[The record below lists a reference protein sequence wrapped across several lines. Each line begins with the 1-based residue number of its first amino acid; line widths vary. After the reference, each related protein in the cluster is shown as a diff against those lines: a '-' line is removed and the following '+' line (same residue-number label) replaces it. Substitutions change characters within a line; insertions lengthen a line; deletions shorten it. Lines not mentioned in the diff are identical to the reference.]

1 MQGNPQ
7 PLSPQASNAWRV
19 LFLLF
24 LANLFN
30 FFDRTIPAI
39 IIEPI
44 RMEWHLSDF
53 QLGIIGTAFT
63 LVYAI
68 AGLPLGRMADNGS
81 RKKIMGWG
89 LAVWSGLTAVNGLA
103 GSFWTFLLV
112 RMGVGIG
119 EASYAPAANSLIG
132 DLFPAHRRARA
143 MGIFMLGLPLG
154 LLLAFFT
161 IGAMVTAFDSWRA
174 PFFIAAV
181 PGLVLAVFMFFIR
194 EPKRGAAES
203 VRMSEEKIDKPIR
216 RVLSVPTFGWLVL
229 AGLTFNFAT
238 YACNSF
244 MVPMLQRYFLLPLH
258 DAAVATG
265 VIVGVTGLV
274 GLTLGGWVADKLH
287 QRFANGRLLFAAGSM
302 LIATLA
308 TGYALH
314 AGRIEIGV
322 FVGVFSL
329 GWLFAYNFYTCVYTA
344 IQDVVEPRLRAT
356 AMALFF
362 AGLYLLGGGLGP
374 VVVGLLSDY
383 FAHSAMAA
391 AGAEQMSEAYKAV
404 GLHDAM
410 YLIPMALF
418 MTLVFLYLASRCF
431 SRDAARMKAGMAADE
446 PVGEGKASVA

>member
-1 MQGNPQ
+1 MQQ
-7 PLSPQASNAWRV
+7 SQQAANAWRI

-44 RMEWHLSDF
+44 RMEWGLSDF
-53 QLGIIGTAFT
+53 QLGLIGTAFT
-63 LVYAI
+63 IVYAI
-68 AGLPLGRMADNGS
+68 AGVPLGRMADTGA
-81 RKKIMGWG
+81 RRKIMGWG

-103 GSFWTFLLV
+103 WNFWSFLLI

-132 DLFPAHRRARA
+132 DLFPAHKRARA

-181 PGLVLAVFMFFIR
+181 PGVILALFMFFIK
-194 EPKRGAAES
+194 EPRRGAAEAVQS
-203 VRMSEEKIDKPIR
+203 LATPVAKPLRKVLAIR
-216 RVLSVPTFGWLVL
+216 TFWWLVL
-229 AGLTFNFAT
+229 AGLAFNFAT

-244 MVPMLQRYFLLPLH
+244 MVPMLQRYFLLPLEQ
-258 DAAVATG
+258 AAMATG
-265 VIVGVTGLV
+265 VIVGLTGLL
-274 GLTLGGWVADKLH
+274 GLTLGGWLADKIH
-287 QRFANGRLLFAAGSM
+287 QRWQTGRLLFAALSM
-302 LIATLA
+302 LVAALA

-314 AGRIEIGV
+314 AGRIEV
-322 FVGVFSL
+322 ALFVTLFSI

-344 IQDVVEPRLRAT
+344 IQDVIEPRLRAT

-374 VVVGLLSDY
+374 VAVGLLSDQY
-383 FAHSAMAA
+383 AQAAMLA
-391 AGAEQMSEAYKAV
+391 AGATEMNETFKAV
-404 GLHDAM
+404 GLHGAM
-410 YLIPMALF
+410 YLIPVALLLT
-418 MTLVFLYLASRCF
+418 MLALLQASRCF
-431 SRDAARMKAGMAADE
+431 VRDAARMQQGMAEAV
-446 PVGEGKASVA
+446 PA

>member
-1 MQGNPQ
+1 MQQ
-7 PLSPQASNAWRV
+7 SQQAANAWRI

-44 RMEWHLSDF
+44 RMEWGLSDF
-53 QLGIIGTAFT
+53 QLGLIGTAFT
-63 LVYAI
+63 IVYAL
-68 AGLPLGRMADNGS
+68 AGVPLGRMADTGA
-81 RKKIMGWG
+81 RRKIMGWG
-89 LAVWSGLTAVNGLA
+89 LVVWSGLTAVNGLA
-103 GSFWTFLLV
+103 WNFWSFLLI

-132 DLFPAHRRARA
+132 DLFPAHKRARA

-181 PGLVLAVFMFFIR
+181 PGVILALFMFFIK
-194 EPKRGAAES
+194 EPRRGAAEQVQS
-203 VRMSEEKIDKPIR
+203 LTTPVDKPLRKVLTIR
-216 RVLSVPTFGWLVL
+216 TFWWLVL
-229 AGLTFNFAT
+229 AGLAFNFAT

-244 MVPMLQRYFLLPLH
+244 MVPMLQRYFLLPLEQ
-258 DAAVATG
+258 AAMATG
-265 VIVGVTGLV
+265 VIVGLTGLL
-274 GLTLGGWVADKLH
+274 GLTLGGWLADKIH
-287 QRFANGRLLFAAGSM
+287 QRWQSGRLLFAALSM
-302 LIATLA
+302 LVAALA

-314 AGRIEIGV
+314 AGRIEV
-322 FVGVFSL
+322 ALFVTLFSI

-344 IQDVVEPRLRAT
+344 IQDVIEPRLRAT

-374 VVVGLLSDY
+374 VAVGLLSDHY
-383 FAHSAMAA
+383 AQAAMLA
-391 AGAEQMSEAYKAV
+391 AGATEMNETFKAV
-404 GLHDAM
+404 GLHGAM
-410 YLIPMALF
+410 YLIPVALLLT
-418 MTLVFLYLASRCF
+418 MLALLQASRCF
-431 SRDAARMKAGMAADE
+431 VRDAARMQQGMVNAVPA
-446 PVGEGKASVA
+446 

>member
-1 MQGNPQ
+1 MQHTQ
-7 PLSPQASNAWRV
+7 PATNAWRI

-44 RMEWHLSDF
+44 RMEWSLSDF
-53 QLGIIGTAFT
+53 QLGLIGTAFT

-68 AGLPLGRMADNGS
+68 AGVPLGRMADTGS
-81 RKKIMGWG
+81 RRKIMGWG

-103 GSFWTFLLV
+103 WNFWSFLLI

-132 DLFPAHRRARA
+132 DLFPAHKRARA
-143 MGIFMLGLPLG
+143 MGIFMLGLPIG

-161 IGAMVTAFDSWRA
+161 IGAMVEAFDSWRA

-181 PGLVLAVFMFFIR
+181 PGLILALFMFFIK
-194 EPKRGAAES
+194 EPKRGAAEA
-203 VRMSEEKIDKPIR
+203 VQVAAAPVDKPLRKVLAIR
-216 RVLSVPTFGWLVL
+216 TFWWLVV

-244 MVPMLQRYFLLPLH
+244 MVPMLQRYFLLPLEQ
-258 DAAVATG
+258 AAMATG
-265 VIVGVTGLV
+265 MIVGVTGLL
-274 GLTLGGWVADKLH
+274 GLTLGGWLADRIH
-287 QRFANGRLLFAAGSM
+287 QRWESGRLLFAAFSM
-302 LIATLA
+302 LIAALA
-308 TGYALH
+308 TAYALLS
-314 AGRIEIGV
+314 GRIDIAI

-329 GWLFAYNFYTCVYTA
+329 GWLFSYNFYTCVYTA
-344 IQDVVEPRLRAT
+344 IQDVIEPRLRAT

-374 VVVGLLSDY
+374 IAVGLLSDH
-383 FAHSAMAA
+383 FAQAAMLA
-391 AGAEQMSEAYKAV
+391 AGASEMSEAFKAV

-410 YLIPMALF
+410 YLIPAALLLT
-418 MTLVFLYLASRCF
+418 MLALVQASRCF
-431 SRDAARMKAGMAADE
+431 AADARRMR
-446 PVGEGKASVA
+446 VGMSEAVPA

>member
-1 MQGNPQ
+1 MQQ
-7 PLSPQASNAWRV
+7 SQQAANAWRI

-44 RMEWHLSDF
+44 RMEWGLSDF
-53 QLGIIGTAFT
+53 QLGLIGTAFT
-63 LVYAI
+63 IVYAI
-68 AGLPLGRMADNGS
+68 AGVPLGRMADTGA
-81 RKKIMGWG
+81 RRKIMGWG

-103 GSFWTFLLV
+103 WNFWSFLLI

-132 DLFPAHRRARA
+132 DLFPAHKRARA

-181 PGLVLAVFMFFIR
+181 PGVVLAVFMFFIK
-194 EPKRGAAES
+194 EPRRGAAEQVQS
-203 VRMSEEKIDKPIR
+203 LTTPVDKPLRKVLAIR
-216 RVLSVPTFGWLVL
+216 TFWWLVL
-229 AGLTFNFAT
+229 AGLAFNFAT

-244 MVPMLQRYFLLPLH
+244 MVPMLQRYFLLPLEQ
-258 DAAVATG
+258 AAMATG
-265 VIVGVTGLV
+265 VIVGLTGLL
-274 GLTLGGWVADKLH
+274 GLTLGGWLADKIH
-287 QRFANGRLLFAAGSM
+287 QRWQTGRLLFAALSM
-302 LIATLA
+302 LVAALA
-308 TGYALH
+308 TGYALY
-314 AGRIEIGV
+314 AGRIEIAL
-322 FVGVFSL
+322 FVTLFSI

-344 IQDVVEPRLRAT
+344 IQDVIEPRLRAT

-374 VVVGLLSDY
+374 MAVGLLSDHY
-383 FAHSAMAA
+383 AQAAMLA
-391 AGAEQMSEAYKAV
+391 AGATEMNETFKAV
-404 GLHDAM
+404 GLHGAM
-410 YLIPMALF
+410 FLIPVALLLT
-418 MTLVFLYLASRCF
+418 MLALLQASRCF
-431 SRDAARMKAGMAADE
+431 VRDAARMQQGMANAV
-446 PVGEGKASVA
+446 PA